1 MVFLHIHYYFDI
13 ITIIRYNSVMILNE
27 IMYSKNWSK
36 YKLSKQS
43 KIPYS
48 TIEDVFS
55 MKTKIDNLTLTNSI
69 KLANALDIDLS
80 YVINLQNKTDEDL
93 FRSQVCHDLKNNG
106 DLKFIEKTIE
116 SGEIVKLYKYCL
128 YFESL
133 YLLSMLDY
141 VSNKNNIPLVEDY
154 SYIRSQKLKD
164 ISYPK
169 SLLYFSRDKKCLLKE
184 FNNSIP
190 EFKQH
195 NIAEK
200 EVYNAI

>member
-1 MVFLHIHYYFDI
+1 MSMNPSFDI
-13 ITIIRYNSVMILNE
+13 ITDIRYNLFMILNE

-36 YKLSKQS
+36 YKLSKES

-48 TIEDVFS
+48 TIEDIFS
-55 MKTKIDNLTLTNSI
+55 MKTNIENLTLNNSI
-69 KLANALDIDLS
+69 KLANALGVDLS
-80 YVINLQNKTDEDL
+80 YIINLQNKTDEDL

-116 SGEIVKLYKYCL
+116 SNEIIKLYKYHL

-141 VSNKNNIPLVEDY
+141 VSKKNNIPLVEDY
-154 SYIRSQKLKD
+154 SYIRKQKLKE

-169 SLLYFSRDKKCLLKE
+169 SLLYFSSDNKYLLKE

-200 EVYNAI
+200 EVYNVV